1 MTTACV
7 VNDLRDL
14 TRRCM
19 TDIGFRFPRRADAK
33 VQYIKLGSTAEN
45 GRLVIGNERPPEKLS
60 ARNLSLKVEIFVL
73 HLFSKS
79 EDTGS
84 GQERLLSYL
93 VCEKPIG
100 TNRQLKGAI
109 KGKMSFPAYC
119 SCRVAKSYLLPAT
132 ATLKKGFQRQTTYVF
147 LPTETSFRT
156 VRQRL
161 TEFEAQCARQK
172 RHKRTTTPM
181 SFEPR
186 CRFCEKAEWLRNK
199 SCYKKDVSTCM

>member
-14 TRRCM
+14 TRRCI

-45 GRLVIGNERPPEKLS
+45 GRLVIGNERPPEELS

-119 SCRVAKSYLLPAT
+119 SCRVAKSYLLPQQLWRRDFKDKPLMYFYLPRQVSEQCDSAWLN
-132 ATLKKGFQRQTTYVF
+132 LKLNVPDRSVTSGRQLQWVSNPDVDF
-147 LPTETSFRT
+147 AK
-156 VRQRL
+156 RQ
-161 TEFEAQCARQK
+161 
-172 RHKRTTTPM
+172 
-181 SFEPR
+181 
-186 CRFCEKAEWLRNK
+186 NG
-199 SCYKKDVSTCM
+199 